1 MATSEDY
8 INYVMEQL
16 EAARTGLDLWA
27 RPMFGE
33 YCVYSG
39 EKPLFFVCDNTVF
52 IKRIECVASLLA
64 DAEPKAP
71 FPGAKDFVIL
81 DIEDVR
87 LSGEVVRQLHIHKPM
102 PKPKR
107 KKKRIE
113 NGKLKMEN

>member
-8 INYVMEQL
+8 IDYVMEQL

-39 EKPLFFVCDNTVF
+39 EKPLFFVCDNAVF
-52 IKRIECVASLLA
+52 IKRIECVATLLA
-64 DAEPKAP
+64 TADKGEP

-81 DIEDVR
+81 DIEDTR
-87 LSGEVVRQLHIHKPM
+87 LTGEVVRQLHLHKPM
-102 PKPKR
+102 PKPKKR
-107 KKKRIE
+107 KAKV
-113 NGKLKMEN
+113 